1 MIVSRCPVRISLA
14 GGSTDLDSFIQ
25 KQGRGAVIS
34 FSANLYTYISVFRDT
49 FGQNFLDKQYNIVYT
64 KKESATNIDNIQN
77 ELVRVVLNKFSCKPL
92 SCWFTADVSSAGS
105 GLASSSS
112 YILAFLHAINRL
124 ENLGL
129 SKQEI
134 IYTAWELEK
143 EFNPLTG
150 FQDPFGCA
158 TGGLN
163 FHEKNKGESVITESM
178 DASLFNEI
186 SMFLL
191 PTFINR
197 SSTEILEK
205 VKDNIDPRMLY
216 MVDDMFSA
224 ITNRDIGSFIDLIE
238 EGWQLKKSATPMI
251 LGNKKLQELD
261 GFINSNTDILAHR
274 LIGAGNGGYFLLITR
289 PGISQFKIE
298 NYFSKMILPVSIDYN
313 GLSECKN

>member
-1 MIVSRCPVRISLA
+1 MIVSKCPVRISFA

-25 KQGRGAVIS
+25 KHGRGAVIS

-49 FGQNFLDKQYNIVYT
+49 FGQNFLDEKYNIVYS
-64 KKESATNIDNIQN
+64 KKESTKNIEDIQN
-77 ELVRVVLNKFSCKPL
+77 ELVRVVLKKFSCKPL

-112 YILAFLHAINRL
+112 YILSFIHAINRL
-124 ENLGL
+124 EGLGF
-129 SKQEI
+129 SKDQI
-134 IYTAWELEK
+134 IKIAWELEK

-158 TGGLN
+158 VGGLN
-163 FHEKNKGESVITESM
+163 LHEKEKDGDVISESLDT
-178 DASLFNEI
+178 ALFDEI

-197 SSTEILEK
+197 SSTEVLEK
-205 VKDNIDPRMLY
+205 VKDNVDPRMLY

-224 ITNRDIGSFIDLIE
+224 ISNRDLGSFLDLIH
-238 EGWQLKKSATPMI
+238 EGWRLKKSASPMI
-251 LGNKKLQELD
+251 LGNKKLKDLD
-261 GFINSNTDILAHR
+261 GLIESNADILAHR
-274 LIGAGNGGYFLLITR
+274 LIGAGNGGYFLLITKS
-289 PGISQFKIE
+289 GISKTEIE
-298 NYFSKMILPVSIDYN
+298 SYFSKMILPVSIDYN